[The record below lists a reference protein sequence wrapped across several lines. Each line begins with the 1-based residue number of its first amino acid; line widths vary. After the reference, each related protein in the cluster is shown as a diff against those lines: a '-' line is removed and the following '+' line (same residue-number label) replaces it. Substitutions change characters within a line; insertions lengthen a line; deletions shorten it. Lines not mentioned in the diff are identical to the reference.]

1 VVGMVSALTVACGSE
16 STEPA
21 PDAAKNSTVD
31 TSIVVKPDATEVS
44 QPDAIATGPDALD
57 APAVTP
63 SMDASPSSA
72 IDAAP
77 FPVDGAA
84 RLDLL
89 PVDVGAGCTTAADC
103 ASGFCVRGVCCDR
116 ACNGACEH
124 CPSEAGGKTGTCVP
138 VPSGLLSA
146 QCQALPST
154 TCGTTGACDG
164 KGACAVYGENTICK
178 SAHCQAGILSP
189 PSVCNGRGQCA
200 APPLVSCDP
209 YTCTSDGT
217 ACGSACSE
225 AAGQNCLGAR
235 DAGATPDASPARG

>member
-1 VVGMVSALTVACGSE
+1 VSALTVACGSA
-16 STEPA
+16 STEPT
-21 PDAAKNSTVD
+21 PDAAKDLAAD
-31 TSIVVKPDATEVS
+31 TAIVVKPDATDGS
-44 QPDAIATGPDALD
+44 QPDAIAGELDALD
-57 APAVTP
+57 APAVA
-63 SMDASPSSA
+63 AS

-138 VPSGLLSA
+138 VPLGLLSA

-154 TCGTTGACDG
+154 TCGNTGACDG

-178 SAHCQAGILSP
+178 SAHCQAGVLSL
-189 PSVCNGRGQCA
+189 PSVCDGRGRCV
-200 APPLVSCDP
+200 APQLVSCDP

-225 AAGQNCLGAR
+225 AAGQNCVGAR
-235 DAGATPDASPARG
+235 DAGATPDASAARG